1 MKKELPKW
9 LRSLIMIIFLIGF
22 FPFFSEIITVKAV
35 NSGSL
40 FSIWS
45 ILALG
50 LLIIFTEI
58 DIYTIANPPKLS
70 KSKIAKK
77 ILPFNIE
84 AATQLFSSI
93 KDRLNSLIDFSKL
106 DRFKKLLI
114 SLGYIGMFLSAVIPG
129 FGRVGNGMYARGKKQ
144 LPLGRLFLYGGCLV
158 RFLIAYGGIHIIIF

>member
-35 NSGSL
+35 DSGSL
-40 FSIWS
+40 FSTWS

-50 LLIIFTEI
+50 LLIMFTEV
-58 DIYTIANPPKLS
+58 DIYAIAKPPQLS

-84 AATQLFSSI
+84 AAAQLLVSI
-93 KDRLNSLIDFSKL
+93 KERLNSLIDFSRIN
-106 DRFKKLLI
+106 RFKKLLV
-114 SLGYIGMFLSAVIPG
+114 SLGYIGMFISAVLPG

-144 LPLGRLFLYGGCLV
+144 LPLGRLFLYSGCLI